1 MNGPMTYNFSWKS
14 IVCIFRNHV
23 WNLERN
29 VSERS
34 ERVSDKN
41 RKLKIIFF
49 FPRRYLANSKYKQKN
64 VLRDKILIVI
74 FEIVIKISII
84 KINFTN
90 EFVYIWKNIWRS
102 LSMIDRFFIIWNK
115 LNAYMRNVYQPI
127 IFTSRCFDWK
137 IKIAYNLRNKF
148 YSTFLCITNF
158 LYRLSV

>member
-1 MNGPMTYNFSWKS
+1 MHFQESRLKFGTGCKRE
-14 IVCIFRNHV
+14 I
-23 WNLERN
+23 
-29 VSERS
+29 
-34 ERVSDKN
+34 RVSDKN
-41 RKLKIIFF
+41 RKRLKIIFF
-49 FPRRYLANSKYKQKN
+49 FPRYLANSKYKQKN

-115 LNAYMRNVYQPI
+115 LNVYMRNVYQPI
-127 IFTSRCFDWK
+127 IFTSRCSDWK